1 MLLKALTVCLL
12 VTQCV
17 GAPKSSPP
25 AVGGPIDELIVA
37 LLEAF
42 RDSLSEPQPI
52 PDIPFNLDVPGL
64 LTIHL
69 NITEALLHD
78 LSTFVIDNIHVNML
92 TLKLDLALSLPT
104 LSLECNYAFGSG
116 SVIGDLFPLYGAGPA
131 SFAMEGMVLTANADL
146 KQNFSGGHDHYQ
158 ITDLDFY
165 YHFDTLDVQM
175 HNLFNSEDMATV
187 IDGFA
192 DDLGPI
198 LVDVIVNET
207 RTDLMPVIID
217 VLNDILW
224 NATILSPSPEAA
236 DEAPLSEPL
245 KPVPVKLPIRDG
257 VEARQAPLQNL
268 PKIDRV
274 GQADVPKINIKR
286 RQGKYP

>member
-1 MLLKALTVCLL
+1 MIVC
-12 VTQCV
+12 
-17 GAPKSSPP
+17 
-25 AVGGPIDELIVA
+25 
-37 LLEAF
+37 
-42 RDSLSEPQPI
+42 
-52 PDIPFNLDVPGL
+52 
-64 LTIHL
+64 
-69 NITEALLHD
+69 
-78 LSTFVIDNIHVNML
+78 
-92 TLKLDLALSLPT
+92 
-104 LSLECNYAFGSG
+104 
-116 SVIGDLFPLYGAGPA
+116 

-165 YHFDTLDVQM
+165 YHFDALDVQM

-236 DEAPLSEPL
+236 DESPLRGAKESL
-245 KPVPVKLPIRDG
+245 RDTEDHLTFCA
-257 VEARQAPLQNL
+257 VL
-268 PKIDRV
+268 
-274 GQADVPKINIKR
+274 
-286 RQGKYP
+286 